1 MTNTIYYGIIEI
13 IYFLLNIS
21 NDPMKIL
28 HIIFTELAEV
38 FCLLGLMIYLEILI
52 LNFCG
57 LNDKVKS
64 RLIETGEKEFRT
76 LSFGGFGGI
85 DFDDDDDED
94 NEEDDDVDDKKN
106 YNEEKSNK
114 EEVKPEIIKQYRNI

>member
-76 LSFGGFGGI
+76 LSFGGVGGI